1 MKKIAYILL
10 FLMFSFFNIHA
21 QTYDIFEGDTINY
34 TDANHNKQGYWVV
47 FKNRT
52 SQKLQEGMYFQG
64 KKDGVWKSY
73 YVNGNLKSLITY
85 VKGEKSGEA
94 KIYYENG
101 NIAEE
106 GTWVV
111 DKWVGKYKSYYKNG
125 KLSYLWNY
133 NDYGNRSGYQQY
145 FYKNGNKKIEGEW
158 IDGKEHGVIKEYYE
172 TGTLR
177 VEKNFSLGE
186 CDSATIKTYS
196 ENEIP
201 DDIVI
206 EIRKDSI
213 ISKNSNI
220 DTIVIEKNDSLEIFS
235 GTGYHIFYN
244 INKRTEKEGEF
255 VNGILINGKQY
266 FYNNSGELEKT
277 AIYKNGKI
285 VKFLENKKQ

>member
-1 MKKIAYILL
+1 VFPFI
-10 FLMFSFFNIHA
+10 IHS

-34 TDANHNKQGYWVV
+34 SDAQHNKQGHWII

-52 SQKLQEGMYFQG
+52 KQKLQEGYYLHG
-64 KKDGVWKSY
+64 KKEGVWKSY
-73 YVNGNLKSLITY
+73 YVNGNLKYEIAY
-85 VKGEKSGEA
+85 VNGEKNGKA

-106 GTWVV
+106 GNWVV

-145 FYKNGNKKIEGEW
+145 FYENGNKKIEGEW

-186 CDSATIKTYS
+186 CDVSTIKTYS
-196 ENEIP
+196 ENETIKN
-201 DDIVI
+201 DIII
-206 EIRKDSI
+206 EIKKDSV
-213 ISKNSNI
+213 ISKNVDI
-220 DTIVIEKNDSLEIFS
+220 DTIIIETNDSLEIFS

-244 INKRTEKEGEF
+244 KDKKTDKEGEF
-255 VNGILINGKQY
+255 INGILINGKHY
-266 FYNNSGELEKT
+266 FYDETGQLEKT
-277 AIYKNGKI
+277 AIYKEGKI
-285 VKFLENKKQ
+285 TEFIENK